1 MMNPKTLIY
10 IIGVLILCSCH
21 GKQMRS
27 ELQRIDSLNQTG
39 AKLDTVT
46 SLQNV
51 VMWFDKWGTSNEKMA
66 AQYLMGRAAYD
77 KGDMPKALVCFR
89 QAMEY
94 ADTMSAECDIV
105 CMDVLFLSC
114 SSV

>member
-46 SLQNV
+46 SLQNM

-66 AQYLMGRAAYD
+66 AHYLESTE
-77 KGDMPKALVCFR
+77 KPLKF
-89 QAMEY
+89 Q
-94 ADTMSAECDIV
+94 T
-105 CMDVLFLSC
+105 
-114 SSV
+114 

>member
-1 MMNPKTLIY
+1 MNPKTLIY
-10 IIGVLILCSCH
+10 IIGVLILYSCH

-46 SLQNV
+46 SLQNM

-66 AQYLMGRAAYD
+66 AHYLMGRSAYD

-89 QAMEY
+89 QAME
-94 ADTMSAECDIV
+94 
-105 CMDVLFLSC
+105 LSLIHI
-114 SSV
+114 